1 MKTPLVQMALP
12 AALSFAAGPA
22 FGALGGKFGLFKN
35 MSPAEIAITKA
46 NIYFSYVKKIKGKP
60 YWKKKKA
67 AAYKVLKELK

>member
-1 MKTPLVQMALP
+1 MKH
-12 AALSFAAGPA
+12 
-22 FGALGGKFGLFKN
+22 LFKN

-67 AAYKVLKELK
+67 VVYKVLKELK